1 MVTEKQVTEVL
12 ELTSGYGERTL
23 YRKWTYLVLFA
34 IAVVVVVGEALR
46 RQGTEKCGNE
56 SQREGTT
63 TVEVTTEQQ
72 VARKRRRKEEGGG
85 NHG

>member
-1 MVTEKQVTEVL
+1 MTEKQVTEVL

-46 RQGTEKCGNE
+46 RQGTENVGMRAKE
-56 SQREGTT
+56 KER
-63 TVEVTTEQQ
+63 QQ
-72 VARKRRRKEEGGG
+72 
-85 NHG
+85 